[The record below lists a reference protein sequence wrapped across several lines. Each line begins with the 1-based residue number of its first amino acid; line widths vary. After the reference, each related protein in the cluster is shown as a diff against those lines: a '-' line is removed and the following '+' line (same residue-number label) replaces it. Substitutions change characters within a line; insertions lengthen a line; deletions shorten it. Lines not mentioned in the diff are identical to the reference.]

1 MMACSSHEPLALSG
15 VSVMCDENATH
26 LKAITDSD
34 LAVSTEL
41 DSDENTLLSLQ
52 NSTDCTYD
60 NEISA
65 TTITTITSDSG
76 NRRTVPAATTA
87 SVSDDN
93 NNGNSTVP
101 IATSASIND
110 NDSSRGN
117 SIVPIATS
125 ANISDNDNN
134 TVPVAI
140 SNTDSDNSTLAAA
153 SSANISDNDNSDN
166 NTVPVAISN
175 TDSDNSTLAAASS
188 ANTSDNDN
196 SDNNTVP
203 VAISNTDSDNSTL
216 AAASSANTS
225 GNSTV
230 PVAIS
235 ASVSDNDSSCNST
248 VPVTTSA
255 NISDDN
261 SGNST
266 VSTATSASTNDESG
280 GSSTIPAA
288 TSANIS
294 DNDNSDNN
302 TAPTGTSAII
312 NDNDRGGSS
321 TVPVAT
327 SSNVSDN
334 DGNRTVTSTSV
345 SGNSTVCT
353 STSINNNNNSTVPV
367 DTSARVNDDRTNIN
381 EAIASNKTETVIL
394 GDSVVRG
401 LNENKMAVSTEKTQ
415 VISISGLDRAGLIQ
429 RLNGTEPN
437 TKVKTVV
444 VHVGINDCK
453 RGRVLAKT
461 AWRGV
466 INSTKRCFPQATIF
480 MSSVLPYNDNH
491 HHYAVSISDTNS
503 CLSDVCT
510 SMKAHFID
518 HDTSYFTQTD
528 ELKTGLYK
536 TNDAIHPNKTEN
548 FNVVIFS
555 ESTNSSGT
563 KLGMLIDNHKTFQ
576 NISF

>member
-1 MMACSSHEPLALSG
+1 TTALLLPLAPP
-15 VSVMCDENATH
+15 T
-26 LKAITDSD
+26 
-34 LAVSTEL
+34 
-41 DSDENTLLSLQ
+41 
-52 NSTDCTYD
+52 
-60 NEISA
+60 SA
-65 TTITTITSDSG
+65 TTTTATTI
-76 NRRTVPAATTA
+76 
-87 SVSDDN
+87 
-93 NNGNSTVP
+93 
-101 IATSASIND
+101 
-110 NDSSRGN
+110 
-117 SIVPIATS
+117 
-125 ANISDNDNN
+125 
-134 TVPVAI
+134 
-140 SNTDSDNSTLAAA
+140 LF
-153 SSANISDNDNSDN
+153 
-166 NTVPVAISN
+166 
-175 TDSDNSTLAAASS
+175 L
-188 ANTSDNDN
+188 
-196 SDNNTVP
+196 
-203 VAISNTDSDNSTL
+203 DNSTL

-261 SGNST
+261 SGNS
-266 VSTATSASTNDESG
+266 
-280 GSSTIPAA
+280 
-288 TSANIS
+288 
-294 DNDNSDNN
+294 
-302 TAPTGTSAII
+302 
-312 NDNDRGGSS
+312 GSS

-353 STSINNNNNSTVPV
+353 STSIINNNNSTVPV

-381 EAIASNKTETVIL
+381 EAIASNSTERVCDHSGCIPVHVFDRVTESLKAEISALRSALCEARQHFKTELDFMSTVVKDLQQRNSQPKTPAKSPQKAKKSTRPSPQSIATTLSKGSPPSTPPPTHSNPAAEPTEQSTTENSPQQPLDEISTVKPSSKQNEEEWPELPYLHTETETVIL

-401 LNENKMAVSTEKTQ
+401 LHENKMAVSTEKTQ

-518 HDTSYFTQTD
+518 HDTSYFTQTG

-536 TNDAIHPNKTEN
+536 TNDAIHPNKTGTSKLALD
-548 FNVVIFS
+548 VKRAY
-555 ESTNSSGT
+555 STPHRQYRYT
-563 KLGMLIDNHKTFQ
+563 TRKPRPDQDNR
-576 NISF
+576 